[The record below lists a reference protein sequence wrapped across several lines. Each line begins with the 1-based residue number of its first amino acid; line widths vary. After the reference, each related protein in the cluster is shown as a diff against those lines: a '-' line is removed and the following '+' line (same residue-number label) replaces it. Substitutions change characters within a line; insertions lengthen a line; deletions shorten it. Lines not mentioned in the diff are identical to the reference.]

1 MDEDEI
7 VERVKAAELERQR
20 AIAEH
25 KIAVEEL
32 REAIIEARD
41 AGISMLSL
49 SRDTGIGRSSLYQ
62 VLRVGGYDFGAE

>member
-1 MDEDEI
+1 MDDI
-7 VERVKAAELERQR
+7 VERIKAAELERQR

-62 VLRVGGYDFGAE
+62 VLRVGGYDFG